1 MVKDPAFILA
11 DEPTGNLDTEMT
23 LEVMS
28 LFQEL
33 NDRGKTIVM
42 VTHEPEV
49 AAFTKRVIMMR
60 DGAIVS
66 DSPVKERHSAADDLA
81 AWKAEHALLAVEG
94 GAS

>member
-1 MVKDPAFILA
+1 MVNDPAFILA

-49 AAFTKRVIMMR
+49 AAYTKRVIAMR
-60 DGAIVS
+60 DGSIVS
-66 DSPVKERHSAADDLA
+66 DTIVKERRRAADDLA
-81 AWKAEHALLAVEG
+81 EWKRRHTLLAGEEA
-94 GAS
+94 AS